1 MECHQGQL
9 TGGSEKG
16 NGALH
21 IGSWERLHDKLVDLT
36 LADSVLRSLR
46 YGIGIAAEAWWLRY
60 FVPSQSTYLVWG
72 VGRGSFHRALVL
84 KYCTFYD
91 EIIWYRYA
99 WINHQTKAHGPQMG
113 ISFKFLPRV
122 GDWCYLI
129 APQDT

>member
-1 MECHQGQL
+1 MECHKGQL

-36 LADSVLRSLR
+36 LADSVLRMRGLR

-72 VGRGSFHRALVL
+72 VVRGSFHHALVS
-84 KYCTFYD
+84 KYCNLRFMVRLFCTGMPGSITKQKRTALRWESHSNSYQESETGATF
-91 EIIWYRYA
+91 
-99 WINHQTKAHGPQMG
+99 
-113 ISFKFLPRV
+113 
-122 GDWCYLI
+122 
-129 APQDT
+129 